1 MLLHRGPLWRSYQDE
16 IVKAHRHALAIAR
29 SSATAFDTSVRI
41 ASVSVTFRPM
51 RISTFLIALSSAAA
65 SSIGIRISIPL
76 VAWAI
81 VSDIA
86 IPHALVKLSVDSLP

>member
-1 MLLHRGPLWRSYQDE
+1 MGGAEPSGYPDE

-51 RISTFLIALSSAAA
+51 RMSTCLIALSSAAA

-86 IPHALVKLSVDSLP
+86 ISHALVKLSVDSLP